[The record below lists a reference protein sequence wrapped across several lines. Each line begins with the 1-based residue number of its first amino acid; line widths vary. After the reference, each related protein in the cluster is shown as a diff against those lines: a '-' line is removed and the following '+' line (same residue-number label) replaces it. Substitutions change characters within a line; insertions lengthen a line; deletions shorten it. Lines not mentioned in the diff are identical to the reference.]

1 MWELRK
7 KNIHRSSNSF
17 KKNTSIY
24 FRLTNPRIISN
35 PKANAKILNYWTLH
49 KIETINAKILTKL
62 KRSLRL
68 VSSTG
73 YKVFNGLGGTIF
85 LVFMRGTLPCLTPNY
100 FNKNK

>member
-7 KNIHRSSNSF
+7 KLFIEVQTHS
-17 KKNTSIY
+17 KKNSSIY

-35 PKANAKILNYWTLH
+35 PKANAKILDYWTLH

-100 FNKNK
+100 FNTNK